1 MSRELHKLDKQSLSD
16 LDSDSSIE
24 DYLSLASSTQQESK
38 SSESSKSSN
47 KSSSTQQ
54 ESKSPESSNSSNNG
68 LPQLSQASKSP
79 ESSPFS
85 NTGLPTKTHSSIT
98 ITQDISNKDLNKIYQ
113 LVLELKESINELKES
128 NNELKATVETLK
140 SIKKRTEDNFKTE
153 VKFGDKNLIAV
164 HASTCPKYV
173 TKLMEIL
180 FTVEERKNGLPSADG
195 ISTSK
200 RTPLDKDKVQL
211 LKGNFYLLNK
221 G

>member
-38 SSESSKSSN
+38 SPESSKSSN

-54 ESKSPESSNSSNNG
+54 ASKSSESSKSSNKS
-68 LPQLSQASKSP
+68 LSTQQESKSP

-173 TKLMEIL
+173 TKFMEIL